1 MGHPEPFNLEY
12 LGIGN
17 EDLIDDV
24 FRNRF
29 QQIFDAV
36 KAPTRILL
44 WLARSVRLRAV
55 PTTRLVG
62 SMRVK
67 PEFPSLTSI
76 PISPPAGGST
86 ISTTTTPRIVRA
98 KVYLGEYG
106 SWNTQLINGLSEAAF
121 MGRMELNGDAVVM
134 SSYAPLFAKNG
145 HHSWNPDLI
154 YFDNERTYLPYS
166 YWVQQ
171 MYATTTSDTA
181 WPVAVEGKT
190 TLRRELPPT
199 VGLRLEG
206 AAHADITNFS
216 VDTAD
221 GRHVDLEDCHYAGN
235 GPMNTSLNIDSDA
248 YTINATITY
257 YQGRWGLQLVHGD
270 INGKNHNI
278 TSFGRAFEIKVVRD
292 GTAYNLDGTEWS
304 MDEVFPGTVW
314 QVRIEVADRG
324 ESMKLY
330 IDGELV
336 AQGVEKPEEPRRT
349 VTVARNDA
357 EGVTYVRI
365 VNALDAEAEIDLNQV
380 LEELGVS
387 AESRASATATVL
399 AGTDPYA
406 GEIGKA
412 SPTVPVETAI
422 DLTSGAYTAPSW
434 SFTTLTLHD

>member
-1 MGHPEPFNLEY
+1 M
-12 LGIGN
+12 
-17 EDLIDDV
+17 
-24 FRNRF
+24 
-29 QQIFDAV
+29 
-36 KAPTRILL
+36 PTR
-44 WLARSVRLRAV
+44 
-55 PTTRLVG
+55 
-62 SMRVK
+62 
-67 PEFPSLTSI
+67 
-76 PISPPAGGST
+76 
-86 ISTTTTPRIVRA
+86 
-98 KVYLGEYG
+98 
-106 SWNTQLINGLSEAAF
+106 
-121 MGRMELNGDAVVM
+121 
-134 SSYAPLFAKNG
+134 
-145 HHSWNPDLI
+145 
-154 YFDNERTYLPYS
+154 
-166 YWVQQ
+166 
-171 MYATTTSDTA
+171 SDTA

-336 AQGVEKPEEPRRT
+336 
-349 VTVARNDA
+349 
-357 EGVTYVRI
+357 
-365 VNALDAEAEIDLNQV
+365 EI
-380 LEELGVS
+380 G
-387 AESRASATATVL
+387 RASCRERV
-399 AGTDPYA
+399 
-406 GEIGKA
+406 
-412 SPTVPVETAI
+412 
-422 DLTSGAYTAPSW
+422 
-434 SFTTLTLHD
+434 

>member
-1 MGHPEPFNLEY
+1 M
-12 LGIGN
+12 
-17 EDLIDDV
+17 
-24 FRNRF
+24 
-29 QQIFDAV
+29 
-36 KAPTRILL
+36 
-44 WLARSVRLRAV
+44 
-55 PTTRLVG
+55 
-62 SMRVK
+62 
-67 PEFPSLTSI
+67 
-76 PISPPAGGST
+76 
-86 ISTTTTPRIVRA
+86 
-98 KVYLGEYG
+98 YLGEYG

-380 LEELGVS
+380 LDELGVS

-422 DLTSGAYTAPSW
+422 DLISGAYTAPSW